1 MTDKKF
7 EGSLTPENFKDFIL
21 DLEKEN
27 LKKIEKDDKK
37 VMFSKIMRNY
47 EEAKRNDNWQHKDN
61 QF

>member
-37 VMFSKIMRNY
+37 VMVSKIMRNY
-47 EEAKRNDNWQHKDN
+47 EEAKRNDNWKHKDN

>member
-37 VMFSKIMRNY
+37 LMVSKIMRNY

>member
-37 VMFSKIMRNY
+37 VMVSKIMRNY
-47 EEAKRNDNWQHKDN
+47 EEAKRNDN
-61 QF
+61 